1 MKRFAVIG
9 LGRFGKKLAIA
20 LAMSGAEVIAIDKN
34 REAIEILADQVSHAV
49 RLDSTDEEAL
59 KAQGVDKV
67 DVAIIGIGQGTGRGF
82 ESAILTVVNLRQMG
96 VNRIY
101 ARAEDLIA
109 GEVFSKVGATEV
121 IYPEIESAE
130 RWAYK
135 LIAPQIGEKIDFA
148 EGYSLARIK
157 APASFDGRTVMDL
170 QLRQKYSVNLG
181 HDQTGRAQQAKKGG
195 EGQDHQCPHAQH
207 DNLRGRYPDGCRLR
221 PRPRE
226 AAAGMNHGMA
236 TREKSR
242 GLVGYCGE
250 NELHNL
256 ILKVTALVQICR
268 RVIRRLYWRIR
279 IHRVQRKIEAENKPN
294 RTTSS
299 LSDR

>member
-1 MKRFAVIG
+1 MRRFAVIG

-34 REAIEILADQVSHAV
+34 RDEIELITDQVSHAV
-49 RLDSTDEEAL
+49 RLDSTEEEAL
-59 KAQGVDKV
+59 KSQGVDKV
-67 DVAIIGIGQGTGRGF
+67 DVAIIGIGQGAGGF

-96 VNRIY
+96 IKQIY

-157 APASFDGRTVMDL
+157 APASFNGRTVMDL
-170 QLRQKYSVNLG
+170 QLRQKHNVNLVLIK
-181 HDQTGRAQQAKKGG
+181 R
-195 EGQDHQCPHAQH
+195 
-207 DNLRGRYPDGCRLR
+207 
-221 PRPRE
+221 
-226 AAAGMNHGMA
+226 
-236 TREKSR
+236 
-242 GLVGYCGE
+242 GE
-250 NELHNL
+250 NSKQTKAEKGKIINVPMPSTVIYQDD
-256 ILKVTALVQICR
+256 ILMVAG
-268 RVIRRLYWRIR
+268 
-279 IHRVQRKIEAENKPN
+279 
-294 RTTSS
+294 
-299 LSDR
+299 SDADLAKLPQE